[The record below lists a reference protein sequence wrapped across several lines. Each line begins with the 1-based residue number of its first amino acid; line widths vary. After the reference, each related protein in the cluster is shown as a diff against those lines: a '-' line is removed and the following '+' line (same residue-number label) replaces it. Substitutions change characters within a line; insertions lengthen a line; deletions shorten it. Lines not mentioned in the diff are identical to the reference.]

1 MSGIS
6 RRSALVAACGSLASA
21 ASVGAWMLSGWVQDT
36 VPAHA
41 RRIRTSFGSVQVV
54 ASRWEAGARPAAVE
68 PADPSGVGAAAWSD
82 RVVVLVE
89 VRNET
94 RRPVRV
100 APGQFRLRVGSQGP
114 SVDFLRAEPHGGT
127 VAPGRVLHLLL
138 TFPGSQESTSF
149 GLEYWDP
156 GAGTSLAVTAARVAP
171 RPVR

>member
-6 RRSALVAACGSLASA
+6 RRAALVAACGSLASA
-21 ASVGAWMLSGWVQDT
+21 ASVGAWMVSGWVHDT
-36 VPAHA
+36 VPSHA

-54 ASRWEAGARPAAVE
+54 ASRWEAGARPTAGQ
-68 PADPSGVGAAAWSD
+68 PAEGSDVAAAAASD

-94 RRPVRV
+94 RQPVRV
-100 APGQFRLRVGSQGP
+100 APGQFRLRVGTQGP

-127 VAPGRVLHLLL
+127 VAPHRVLHLLL
-138 TFPGSQESTSF
+138 TFPVAQESTGF

-156 GAGTSLAVTAARVAP
+156 GAGTSPAAAAARIAP
-171 RPVR
+171 HPVR

>member
-6 RRSALVAACGSLASA
+6 RRAALVAACGSLASA
-21 ASVGAWMLSGWVQDT
+21 ASVGAWMVSGWVHDA
-36 VPAHA
+36 VPSHA

-54 ASRWEAGARPAAVE
+54 ASRWEAGARPTAGE
-68 PADPSGVGAAAWSD
+68 PAEPSGVAAAAWSD

-94 RRPVRV
+94 RQPVRV
-100 APGQFRLRVGSQGP
+100 APGQFRLRVGSRGP

-127 VAPGRVLHLLL
+127 VAPGRMLHLLL
-138 TFPGSQESTSF
+138 TFPVAGESTGF

-156 GAGTSLAVTAARVAP
+156 SSGTSLATAAARIAAH
-171 RPVR
+171 PVR

>member
-6 RRSALVAACGSLASA
+6 RRSALVAACGSLVSA
-21 ASVGAWMLSGWVQDT
+21 ASVGAWMVSGWVHDT

-54 ASRWEAGARPAAVE
+54 ASRWEAGTGPAAGE
-68 PADPSGVGAAAWSD
+68 PTEPSGVAAAAWFD

-94 RRPVRV
+94 RQPVRV

-114 SVDFLRAEPHGGT
+114 GVDFLRAEPHGGT
-127 VAPGRVLHLLL
+127 VAPGRMLHLLL
-138 TFPGSQESTSF
+138 TFPVSQESTSF

-156 GAGTSLAVTAARVAP
+156 GAGMSLATAAARIVP
-171 RPVR
+171 HPVR

>member
-6 RRSALVAACGSLASA
+6 RRSALVAACGSLVSA
-21 ASVGAWMLSGWVQDT
+21 ASVGAWMVSGWVHDT

-54 ASRWEAGARPAAVE
+54 ASRWEAGTGPATGE
-68 PADPSGVGAAAWSD
+68 PAEPSEAAAAAWSD

-94 RRPVRV
+94 RQPVRV

-127 VAPGRVLHLLL
+127 VAPGRMLHLLL
-138 TFPGSQESTSF
+138 TFPASRESTSF

-156 GAGTSLAVTAARVAP
+156 GAGAPLVTAAARIAP
-171 RPVR
+171 HPLR